1 MDFGLGGKTAYITG
15 GARGIGEAIADALAA
30 EGVRVAVSDVEGAI
44 LEKKRAEWSAN
55 GSDAV
60 SIVADLSGRED
71 TERAAEEAMAR
82 LGGAP
87 DILVNNVGVGVI
99 RRFEEIPDEGWL
111 ETLNL
116 NFMSYVR
123 TSRVIVPAMAAA
135 GEGSV
140 VNIASDLAKQPEP
153 VPADYAASKAAILS
167 LTKSLSLEYAPAVR
181 VNAVC
186 PGPIWTYFWTKP
198 GGFAETLGTL
208 FGLPPEQAVDKF
220 IGERHLPLG
229 RIGEPADVAAVTLFL
244 ASPLAKYVTSSS
256 YNVDGGSI
264 RSIV

>member
-1 MDFGLGGKTAYITG
+1 MDFGLAGKTAYVTG
-15 GARGIGEAIADALAA
+15 GARGIGEAICDALAA
-30 EGVRVAVSDVEGAI
+30 EGVRVAVSDRESEI
-44 LEKKRAEWSAN
+44 LERKRTEWS
-55 GSDAV
+55 GSGGDAIT
-60 SIVADLSGRED
+60 IVADLADRD
-71 TERAAEEAMAR
+71 QTERAAHAAIER
-82 LGGAP
+82 LGAPP
-87 DILVNNVGVGVI
+87 DILVNNVGVGVV
-99 RRFEEIPDEGWL
+99 RRFEEIPDDGWL
-111 ETLNL
+111 QTLSL

-135 GEGSV
+135 GGGSV

-153 VPADYAASKAAILS
+153 IPADYAASKAAILS
-167 LTKSLSLEYAPAVR
+167 LTKSLSLEYAPGVR

-198 GGFAETLGTL
+198 GGFAETLGNL
-208 FGLPPEQAVDKF
+208 FELPPEQAVEKF
-220 IGERHLPLG
+220 ISERHLPLA

-264 RSIV
+264 RSLV

>member
-1 MDFGLGGKTAYITG
+1 MDFGLEGKTAYVTG
-15 GARGIGEAIADALAA
+15 GARGIGEAIADALVG
-30 EGVRVAVSDVEGAI
+30 EGVRVAVSDLEGEI
-44 LEKKRAEWSAN
+44 LERKRPDWSAN
-55 GSDAV
+55 GADAV
-60 SIVADLSGRED
+60 TIVADLASREH
-71 TERAAEEAMAR
+71 TERAAREAIER

-111 ETLNL
+111 DTINL
-116 NFMSYVR
+116 NFMSFVR
-123 TSRVIVPAMAAA
+123 TSRVIVPAMAAK
-135 GEGSV
+135 GEGAV

-153 VPADYAASKAAILS
+153 IPADYAASKAAILS
-167 LTKSLSLEYAPAVR
+167 LTKSLSLEYAPSVR

-198 GGFAETLGTL
+198 GGFADTLGAL

-220 IGERHLPLG
+220 ISERHLPLA
-229 RIGEPADVAAVTLFL
+229 RVGEPADVAAVTLFL
-244 ASPLAKYVTSSS
+244 ASPLARYVTSSS

>member
-1 MDFGLGGKTAYITG
+1 MDFGLSGKTAYVTG
-15 GARGIGEAIADALAA
+15 GARGIGEAIADALVG
-30 EGVRVAVSDVEGAI
+30 EGVRVAVSDLEGDL
-44 LEKKRAEWSAN
+44 LERKQGDWSSN
-55 GSDAV
+55 DTEAV
-60 SIVADLSGRED
+60 TTVADLSSRED
-71 TERAAEEAMAR
+71 TERAAREVIER

-99 RRFEEIPDEGWL
+99 RRFEDIPDEGWL
-111 ETLNL
+111 QTLNL
-116 NFMSYVR
+116 NFMSFVR
-123 TSRVIVPAMAAA
+123 TSRVIIPVMAATGGGA
-135 GEGSV
+135 V

-167 LTKSLSLEYAPAVR
+167 LTKSLSLEYAPSVR

-198 GGFAETLGTL
+198 GGFAETLGDL
-208 FGLPPEQAVDKF
+208 FDLPPEQAVDKF
-220 IGERHLPLG
+220 ITDRHLPLA